1 MDGVTILN
9 QFEVVTKTV
18 FSWESFWWG
27 ALIGAIIGFFA
38 AAIFGLHE
46 QDWFAFF
53 VGVATFCTLSA
64 CLIGLLAGSRVNPEP
79 VEYET
84 HYEVSV
90 NEEVNMQEFMDK
102 YEIIETRGSIYT
114 VREKNEYRKSLY

>member
-27 ALIGAIIGFFA
+27 ALAGAIIGFGVSV
-38 AAIFGLHE
+38 IFGLQE
-46 QDWFAFF
+46 QEWLAFF
-53 VGVATFCTLSA
+53 VGLGVFCTL
-64 CLIGLLAGSRVNPEP
+64 LGLLLGLLGGFVLMSTP

-84 HYEVSV
+84 HYEVSI
-90 NEEVNMQEFMDK
+90 NENVSMKEFMDK
-102 YEIIETRGSIYT
+102 YEIIETRGFIYT
-114 VREKNEYRKSLY
+114 VREK

>member
-9 QFEVVTKTV
+9 QFEVITKTV

-27 ALIGAIIGFFA
+27 ALIGGVIGLIIAI
-38 AAIFGLHE
+38 IFGLQE
-46 QDWFAFF
+46 DDWVAFF
-53 VGVATFCTLSA
+53 VGLGVFCTL
-64 CLIGLLAGSRVNPEP
+64 LGLLVGLLGGFILCPKPA
-79 VEYET
+79 EYET

-90 NEEVNMQEFMDK
+90 DEKVNMQEFMDK

-114 VREKNEYRKSLY
+114 VREKSE